1 MEREP
6 THFVRSDDSL
16 QLRQMAWGGDLILS
30 GQASV
35 GGFQA
40 RQKFPQH
47 SVAQEVHGGGS

>member
-1 MEREP
+1 M
-6 THFVRSDDSL
+6 RSDDSL

-30 GQASV
+30 GQAAV

-40 RQKFPQH
+40 RHKFPQH